1 LGAIPKS
8 VKILGDPDMSTKKH
22 VYPEAVS
29 MAKNPKN
36 PQGIVPSLF
45 TQLAVDKKDLWAG
58 KKMRFRDMATR

>member
-1 LGAIPKS
+1 
-8 VKILGDPDMSTKKH
+8 MSTKKH